1 VRSRCETPG
10 DHCSRHRPGTPGA
23 GCYRAWPEPGRR
35 RWFALGMEKRTPHRT
50 GLRSVTAYSPG
61 HRGRAEVR
69 SPACSLGAIAPRP
82 PDPLQDP
89 GRAIRREAGTQP
101 RSAQAASHDG
111 RGMGRQGNRTTRDP
125 SWDLPGVW
133 LAFSAGVR
141 AESSAREPAT
151 RGQPEPA
158 DMRANDGA
166 FDHAA
171 RNSCRE
177 NAVIA
182 PGAGLAGNFAGGD
195 KPFSVAR

>member
-1 VRSRCETPG
+1 VRLPAITAVGTGRA
-10 DHCSRHRPGTPGA
+10 RPVRVVTGHGPSPGA
-23 GCYRAWPEPGRR
+23 AAGSHLAW
-35 RWFALGMEKRTPHRT
+35 KREHRT
-50 GLRSVTAYSPG
+50 GLGFDQLPHIHLATAGAPKCAVL
-61 HRGRAEVR
+61 RVR
-69 SPACSLGAIAPRP
+69 WGAIAPRP

-111 RGMGRQGNRTTRDP
+111 RGTGRQGNRTTRDP
-125 SWDLPGVW
+125 PWDLPGVW

-141 AESSAREPAT
+141 AKSSAREPAT
-151 RGQPEPA
+151 RGQPEPT

>member
-1 VRSRCETPG
+1 VRLPAITAVGTGRA
-10 DHCSRHRPGTPGA
+10 RPVRVVTGHGRARAPPLVRTWHGKENTAPDWA
-23 GCYRAWPEPGRR
+23 SISYRIFTR
-35 RWFALGMEKRTPHRT
+35 
-50 GLRSVTAYSPG
+50 

-69 SPACSLGAIAPRP
+69 SPACSLGAIAPRL